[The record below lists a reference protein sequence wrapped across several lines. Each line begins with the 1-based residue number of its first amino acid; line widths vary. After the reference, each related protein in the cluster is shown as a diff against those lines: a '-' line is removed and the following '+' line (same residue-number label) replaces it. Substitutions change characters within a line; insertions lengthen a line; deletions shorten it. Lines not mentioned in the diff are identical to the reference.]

1 MPRKG
6 YKTLCVTDETY
17 SCIQKKAQE
26 NNNSIPQY
34 IKKLLQNEEIADNE
48 KDEFLER

>member
-17 SCIQKKAQE
+17 NCIQKIAQE
-26 NNNSIPQY
+26 NKNSIPQY
-34 IKKLLQNEEIADNE
+34 IKRLIEKEEKPSMKEN
-48 KDEFLER
+48 F